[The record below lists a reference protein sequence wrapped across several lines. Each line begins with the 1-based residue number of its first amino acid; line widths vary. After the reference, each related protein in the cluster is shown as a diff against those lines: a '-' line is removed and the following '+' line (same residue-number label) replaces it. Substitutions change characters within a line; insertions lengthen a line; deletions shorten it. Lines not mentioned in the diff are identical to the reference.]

1 MMNHVCM
8 ALAVALLAPIAVQGQ
23 ANEGAIK
30 KQLGALNFYG
40 GMRGG
45 PPAMADADRA
55 LAIANLSKD
64 IASLPPGTKKV
75 EYADQLAVIS
85 TQGQNGAEAMQSAAD
100 TLAAALKESPQP
112 APKDGLPSHAYMEL
126 AKMARYAGV
135 KTSLS
140 DPMLDKA
147 AQTVL
152 ANEADVAKA
161 DFTLKDLDGK
171 KVTLSALKG
180 KIVLVN
186 FFATDCSACMHE
198 TQDLELIHEHY
209 ANQGLVILRITE
221 ENPAQVDRV
230 MSHMNFKPQVLTD
243 NGGMGFYGAAGK
255 AFHIDGEPRTFVFGR
270 DGKLVAESLDMCS
283 QRQFFA
289 MLGRAGLQPEQH

>member
-1 MMNHVCM
+1 MMNRVCM

-23 ANEGAIK
+23 PNEGAIK
-30 KQLGALNFYG
+30 KQLGALSVGG

-55 LAIANLSKD
+55 SAIGNLSKD

-112 APKDGLPSHAYMEL
+112 AAKDGLPAHPYMEL

-152 ANEADVAKA
+152 ADEAEVQKA
-161 DFTLKDLDGK
+161 DFTLKDLDNK

-186 FFATDCSACMHE
+186 FFATDCSACMRE

-221 ENPAQVDRV
+221 ENPAQVYKI
-230 MSHMNFKPQVLTD
+230 MSHMNFKPQVLFD

-255 AFHIDGEPRTFVFGR
+255 AFHIDGEPRTFVFDR

-283 QRQFFA
+283 QRQFFS
-289 MLGRAGLQPEQH
+289 MLGRAGLKPEQH

>member
-1 MMNHVCM
+1 MMNRVCI
-8 ALAVALLAPIAVQGQ
+8 ALVAALLAPVAVQGQ

-30 KQLGALNFYG
+30 KQLAALSFYG

-55 LAIANLSKD
+55 AAIAKLSKD

-75 EYADQLAVIS
+75 EDADVLAVIS
-85 TQGQNGAEAMQSAAD
+85 TQGQNGVESMQAAAD

-112 APKDGLPSHAYMEL
+112 AAKDGTPAHPYMEL
-126 AKMARYAGV
+126 AKMARYAGI

-140 DPMLDKA
+140 DPQLDVA
-147 AQTVL
+147 AKKVL
-152 ANEADVAKA
+152 EDEADVQKA
-161 DFTLKDLDGK
+161 DFTLKDVDGK

-186 FFATDCSACMHE
+186 FFATNCSACMHE

-221 ENPAQVDRV
+221 ENPAQVYKI
-230 MSHMNFKPQVLTD
+230 MSHLNFKPQVLLD
-243 NGGMGFYGAAGK
+243 NGGMGYNGPAGK
-255 AFHIDGEPRTFVFGR
+255 AFHVDGFPRTFVFDR
-270 DGKLVAESLDMCS
+270 EGKLAAESLDMCS
-283 QRQFFA
+283 QQQFFS